1 MIRVLLAL
9 ALLVSIAAAA
19 RAQTAPPSLFFSED
33 EVATIQ
39 RLFKARETEA
49 KARAAIATRA
59 PEEPRPV
66 APDIYLGALLYSGP
80 NDWAIW
86 INGVKRTTR
95 QRANDIAVVSVTP
108 DGAEL
113 VWLGDP
119 RGGPK
124 RLQLRPYQTW
134 VGATG
139 EVLEGVLAAPP
150 PAASTTRSRP

>member
-1 MIRVLLAL
+1 MTRLLL
-9 ALLVSIAAAA
+9 ALLVSCMAIAA

-49 KARAAIATRA
+49 KARAVVTTKA

-66 APDIYLGALLYSGP
+66 PPDIYLGALLYSGP
-80 NDWAIW
+80 NDWAVW
-86 INGVKRTTR
+86 VNGVKRTTR
-95 QRANDIAVVSVTP
+95 QRANDIAVVSVSP

-139 EVLEGVLAAPP
+139 EVLEGVLSAPP
-150 PAASTTRSRP
+150 PAASTRSRP